1 MTEKEIRNKLSEIKN
16 ELDDSEPTAELLNDA
31 GVGYFLLGELDKAAD
46 FLKQAV
52 RKQSKPEI
60 LFNLAN
66 TYSGLDQPDM
76 AVSTFLEVLEVEPNH
91 IGALNNLADE
101 YERIGDIEKAHEL
114 FHYITQIQPDKALPL
129 FNLGNLF
136 LRQNQHFEAV
146 KCYEEAIKKDET
158 FVDAYHNIAWV
169 LYKVK
174 AFSESLKYIE
184 SGLSIDSNHEDI
196 QSLRTDVIK
205 AQDETAG

>member
-101 YERIGDIEKAHEL
+101 YERNGDIEKAHEL